1 MITPSPVSRSQFSC
15 FQLELKEQARGKH
28 SKTDHCRTEY
38 FATFS
43 IVLEHKAVFILL
55 YLHSQ
60 VLWPILAKKKWV
72 LRYLLK
78 SEFDCKSFF
87 NFKLFSAFEKKFSS
101 KLELGRFYPAQF
113 DKQKNSTK
121 SCLKLQEK

>member
-38 FATFS
+38 FCNIFNS
-43 IVLEHKAVFILL
+43 IRTQSS
-55 YLHSQ
+55 LHPPLSSFPGP
-60 VLWPILAKKKWV
+60 VTHTGPKKWV

-101 KLELGRFYPAQF
+101 KLELGRFSPAQF